1 MIRSAEVM
9 HLVARR
15 AAEFG
20 VEIEGSVHFNL
31 ATAAAR
37 KDAIVNGIIRGIHGG
52 LKRRRKAITFIQGQA
67 RFLNDH
73 EMDTGDGR
81 LSFDKAIIATGARN
95 TVPPIEG
102 IDEVEYL
109 TNRTALLLE
118 TLPSSMIIIGGGYVG
133 IEFAQ
138 MYGRFGTQVTLLGRN
153 RHLAPGEDTE
163 LSDLLA
169 GYLREEGIAVH
180 TGTSVK
186 SVRTQGAEKVATAL
200 VDGAETHF
208 RADTILLA
216 AGRGANI
223 DALDLT
229 AAGVVTKAQGFVQVD
244 DQLHTSQPHVW
255 AIGDVTGGWMFTH
268 VATYDG
274 PIAALNAVKGLGRTV
289 DYRVV
294 PRAIFSD
301 PTLAA
306 VGLSEAEARSRGYD
320 VAVGSAPADGAR
332 AKAIGDNRGRLKAV
346 VDKATGQILGFHIL
360 APHGNGPDPGFSHP
374 GPTRRRLV
382 ARGRG
387 GHARWRHH
395 RAHQQ
400 IHPHS
405 PHVERDGQGR
415 SQGCALTPAAVGR
428 RLVLCGN

>member
-20 VEIEGSVHFNL
+20 VEIEGTVHFNL

-52 LKRRRKAITFIQGQA
+52 LKSRRESITFIQGQA

-118 TLPSSMIIIGGGYVG
+118 TLPGSMIIIGGGYVG

-153 RHLAPGEDTE
+153 RHLAPGEDRE

-169 GYLREEGIAVH
+169 DYLREEGIAVH

-186 SVRTQGAEKVATAL
+186 SVRSQGAEKVVTAL

-208 RADTILLA
+208 RADTMLLA
-216 AGRGANI
+216 AGRVANI

-229 AAGVVTKAQGFVQVD
+229 AAGVETKAQGFVQVD
-244 DQLHTSQPHVW
+244 DQLCTSQPHVW
-255 AIGDVTGGWMFTH
+255 AIGDVKGGRMFTH

-306 VGLSEAEARSRGYD
+306 VGLSETEARSRGQV
-320 VAVGSAPADGAR
+320 VATGSAPADGAR

-346 VDKATGQILGFHIL
+346 ADKATGQILGFHIL
-360 APHGNGPDPGFSHP
+360 APHGDDLLHEAVAAMYDGGTIERISKSIHMHP
-374 GPTRRRLV
+374 TLSEMV
-382 ARGRG
+382 KSAAKAAR
-387 GHARWRHH
+387 
-395 RAHQQ
+395 
-400 IHPHS
+400 
-405 PHVERDGQGR
+405 
-415 SQGCALTPAAVGR
+415 
-428 RLVLCGN
+428 